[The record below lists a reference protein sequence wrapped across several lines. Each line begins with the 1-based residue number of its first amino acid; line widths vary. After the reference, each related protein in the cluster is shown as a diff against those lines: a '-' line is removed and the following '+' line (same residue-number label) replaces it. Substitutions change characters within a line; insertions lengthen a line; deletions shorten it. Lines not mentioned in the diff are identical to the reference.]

1 MSQPQRPR
9 LTLRAGFAGRK
20 DLDQRST
27 ETLCAQL
34 TQVYAVLGRTLG
46 SIAPGV
52 PVDAGKEPA
61 IAQFYARQAPLLRLI
76 TGLCEGAD
84 ALAAEVLNE
93 LQVCPDPGADAT
105 AAQCLETELA
115 AVLPFAVADYRA
127 SRPASFLDQF
137 DQQLA
142 RCAYVLALDGLYA
155 KPEPDTPLAS
165 NRRARAYRAQSAFL
179 LRHSDLL
186 IAAAN
191 PDEPGK
197 AGGTLESVRS
207 ALAFELP
214 VIFLH
219 TGSGAIYLID
229 PEEDLATVLADPPAA
244 DWPAMLERWVRQIVA
259 DPDLAQAPATA
270 KAETHHASAPEPDIK
285 LLQAY
290 FQPDANQGLL
300 SRWGASARKWI
311 WGILER
317 RYSTGPKP
325 KPDPELEPYAAYRK
339 RATALNYHYS
349 GQYRGAFVLNYT
361 LAVIA
366 VALATSSL
374 MLLGMASH
382 TPIGEQVVALLADAS
397 AAGEPAPTGLV
408 SSTPQGWL
416 LPTLIVL
423 ALSKLGLVV
432 YISRS
437 THRAN
442 HERWND
448 RAVDMR
454 FLAERLR
461 ALYYLPRLGSF
472 QPPAVHPPQFAARVV
487 RQSHIDWLCEA
498 IVRSVSPADLPQS
511 LPHNLQRLG
520 QPDLPIRK
528 LLQVDAAA
536 ELERIRD
543 AWVAQQAVYHD
554 RNAHGMHGMLHDM
567 ERWQQWL
574 SSFVVGIVIADL
586 LLIGAKLA
594 HKLHWISLPPIAL
607 DIAKYATPALIL
619 LSALI
624 PAIVAALGGLRFQ
637 SECQRLA
644 ERSSVMRRLLAG
656 NAALDAYSQNGQLTP
671 GSQAGSE
678 VGSEAGSGAGS
689 EASETGSPAGRRA
702 GSPGAPVAAL
712 ADARGRLRLVD
723 QQLQKIRTQQANPN
737 NPASHAH
744 LALRCAEAVAEEM
757 IQEAAE
763 WSVLYAKELGEPG

>member
-1 MSQPQRPR
+1 MSQPPRPR
-9 LTLRAGFAGRK
+9 LVLRAGFAGRK
-20 DLDQRST
+20 DLDPPAANRLR
-27 ETLCAQL
+27 EQL
-34 TQVYAVLGRTLG
+34 TRVYAVMGHTLA
-46 SIAPGV
+46 SIAPGA
-52 PVDAGKEPA
+52 PVEAGKEPP
-61 IAQFYARQAPLLRLI
+61 IARFYAESPPLLRLM

-84 ALAAEVLNE
+84 AIAADVLE
-93 LQVCPDPGADAT
+93 QVRVCPDPGSSAEPSH
-105 AAQCLETELA
+105 CLQTELA
-115 AVLPFAVADYRA
+115 AVLPFAVEDYRS
-127 SRPASFLDQF
+127 SRPVAFQTQF
-137 DQQLA
+137 DQQLE
-142 RCAYVLALDGLYA
+142 RCAYVLELDGIYA

-179 LRHSDLL
+179 LRQSDLL

-219 TGSGAIYLID
+219 TGTGAIYLID
-229 PEEDLATVLADPPAA
+229 PEADLPTALADPPTA
-244 DWPAMLERWVRQIVA
+244 DWAAVLGQWVQQIVA
-259 DPDLAQAPATA
+259 DPDLAKSGTTATGDTA
-270 KAETHHASAPEPDIK
+270 KQHHATAPEPDIR
-285 LLQAY
+285 LLEAY
-290 FQPDANQGLL
+290 FDPDPLVALPM
-300 SRWGASARKWI
+300 RWLAMARQQI
-311 WGILER
+311 WAALER
-317 RYSTGPKP
+317 RYSTRPKP
-325 KPDPELEPYAAYRK
+325 RPDPPLEPYARYRK

-366 VALATSSL
+366 VALATTSL
-374 MLLGMASH
+374 MLLGIASH
-382 TPIGEQVVALLADAS
+382 TPLGEQVAALF
-397 AAGEPAPTGLV
+397 AAAPPTGVV
-408 SSTPQGWL
+408 STTPRGWL
-416 LPTLIVL
+416 LPTLIAL
-423 ALSKLGLVV
+423 ALTKLALVV
-432 YISRS
+432 YISKS

-454 FLAERLR
+454 YLAERLR
-461 ALYYLPRLGSF
+461 ALYYLPKLGSF

-498 IVRSVSPADLPQS
+498 IIRSVSPADLPAAA
-511 LPHNLQRLG
+511 PHQLQRPGL
-520 QPDLPIRK
+520 PDLPIRK
-528 LLQVDAAA
+528 RLRIDAVA

-543 AWVAQQAVYHD
+543 TWVAQQAIYHD
-554 RNAHGMHGMLHDM
+554 RNAHGMHGMHHDM
-567 ERWQQWL
+567 ERWQQAL
-574 SSFVVGIVIADL
+574 SSIVVGIVLADL
-586 LLIGAKLA
+586 VLIAGKLA
-594 HKLHWISLPPIAL
+594 HKLHWISLPPLAL

-656 NAALDAYSQNGQLTP
+656 TNPLKAWSDPDTAA
-671 GSQAGSE
+671 QATALE
-678 VGSEAGSGAGS
+678 T
-689 EASETGSPAGRRA
+689 AS
-702 GSPGAPVAAL
+702 
-712 ADARGRLRLVD
+712 GRLRLVH
-723 QQLQKIRTQQANPN
+723 QQIQRIRQEQQQPD

-744 LALRCAEAVAEEM
+744 LALRTAEAVAEEM

-763 WSVLYAKELGEPG
+763 WSVLYAKDLGEPG

>member
-1 MSQPQRPR
+1 MSQPPRPR
-9 LTLRAGFAGRK
+9 LVLRAGFAGRK
-20 DLDQRST
+20 DLDPPAAQR
-27 ETLCAQL
+27 LRQQL
-34 TQVYAVLGRTLG
+34 ALVYDTLGRTLA
-46 SIAPGV
+46 SAAPGV
-52 PVDAGKEPA
+52 PVDAGQEPP
-61 IAQFYARQAPLLRLI
+61 IARFYAAQPPLLRLI

-84 ALAAEVLNE
+84 ALAADVLD
-93 LQVCPDPGADAT
+93 QVSVCPDPGSSADPSH
-105 AAQCLETELA
+105 CLQTELA
-115 AVLPFAVADYRA
+115 AVLPFTVADYRK
-127 SRPASFLDQF
+127 SRPTEFQPQF
-137 DQQLA
+137 DQQLE
-142 RCAYVLALDGLYA
+142 RCAYVLELDGIYA
-155 KPEPDTPLAS
+155 KPVPDTPLAS
-165 NRRARAYRAQSAFL
+165 DRRARAYRAQSAFL

-207 ALAFELP
+207 AMAFKLP

-219 TGSGAIYLID
+219 IGTGAIYLID
-229 PEEDLATVLADPPAA
+229 PDADLPTVLADPPLA
-244 DWPAMLERWVRQIVA
+244 DWPAVLDQWVRQIVA
-259 DPDLAQAPATA
+259 DPDLAKPAPT
-270 KAETHHASAPEPDIK
+270 THGHAGRRSEQKHASAPEPDIQ
-285 LLQAY
+285 LLADY
-290 FQPDANQGLL
+290 FAPDRKTPLPM
-300 SRWGASARKWI
+300 RWLATVRSWI
-311 WGILER
+311 WSTLER
-317 RYSTGPKP
+317 RYSTRPKP
-325 KPDPELEPYAAYRK
+325 KSDPPLEPYAHYRK

-374 MLLGMASH
+374 MLLGIASH
-382 TPIGEQVVALLADAS
+382 TPIGEQVVALLA
-397 AAGEPAPTGLV
+397 GTPPAGLV
-408 SSTPQGWL
+408 STTPQSWL

-423 ALSKLGLVV
+423 AVTKLCLVL
-432 YISRS
+432 YISKS

-498 IVRSVSPADLPQS
+498 IVRSISPADLPHAS
-511 LPHNLQRLG
+511 PYRLSIAG
-520 QPDLPIRK
+520 RPELSIRK
-528 LLQVDAAA
+528 LLRVDAAG

-554 RNAHGMHGMLHDM
+554 RNAHGMHAMHRNM
-567 ERWQQWL
+567 ENSQQFL
-574 SSFVVGIVIADL
+574 SLLVVGIVIADL
-586 LLIGAKLA
+586 VLIGGKLA
-594 HKLHWISLPPIAL
+594 HKLHWIQLPGLAL

-656 NAALDAYSQNGQLTP
+656 ANPLEAFSSPKADPEAQATALDK
-671 GSQAGSE
+671 
-678 VGSEAGSGAGS
+678 
-689 EASETGSPAGRRA
+689 AS
-702 GSPGAPVAAL
+702 
-712 ADARGRLRLVD
+712 GRLHLVH
-723 QQLQKIRTQQANPN
+723 QQIQRIRNQQQDAH

-744 LALRCAEAVAEEM
+744 LALRTAEAVAEEM

-763 WSVLYAKELGEPG
+763 WSVLYAKDLGEPG